1 MQNNFKLIL
10 GSLNK
15 NVGLKLENKISNYQN
30 RANFVKL
37 SLHLKILYA

>member
-15 NVGLKLENKISNYQN
+15 NVGLKFENKKSYIY
-30 RANFVKL
+30 RF
-37 SLHLKILYA
+37 YA